1 MQKLTNLFGK
11 PAAAL
16 LLVAAV
22 AVAISLQR
30 CTPGGGEDTAEE
42 AVAVETVRA
51 TRGTLEQTIRL
62 SGDILAGRS
71 VRLFGQIPD
80 RLTDVLVDVGDP
92 VRRGQTL
99 ARIRDEGVRAGVD
112 QIEANLRASR
122 VTLVNLRDEYTRTQ
136 RLFEAGA
143 VSSQTLEGMRTQL
156 EASEALEE
164 QLQAALSAARASSQN
179 AAITA
184 PFDGVV
190 AERYLEAGDLAG
202 PGFPVF
208 RLVNMRNV
216 KVLTEISQERLG
228 QVRAGMPARV
238 TVSSYPGVIFEGEVI
253 NIAPV
258 VDPITR
264 MTRIEVGLDN
274 RDGHLKAGMFT
285 EVHLVVVS
293 AEEGVLIPIDALIE
307 EFRYVTYAP
316 LLLSGAAEADA
327 SLAEAEVFVAEA
339 DTAHLRKVRIGVV
352 GKELVQIVQGLEVGE
367 AVVTVGKYQLSDGVS
382 IRVRTFDREE
392 EGKEEEKGGDR

>member
-22 AVAISLQR
+22 AMAISLQR

-42 AVAVETVRA
+42 AVAVETARA

-99 ARIRDEGVRAGVD
+99 ARIRDEGVQAGVD

-164 QLQAALSAARASSQN
+164 QLQAALSAARASS
-179 AAITA
+179 
-184 PFDGVV
+184 
-190 AERYLEAGDLAG
+190 
-202 PGFPVF
+202 
-208 RLVNMRNV
+208 
-216 KVLTEISQERLG
+216 
-228 QVRAGMPARV
+228 
-238 TVSSYPGVIFEGEVI
+238 
-253 NIAPV
+253 
-258 VDPITR
+258 
-264 MTRIEVGLDN
+264 
-274 RDGHLKAGMFT
+274 
-285 EVHLVVVS
+285 
-293 AEEGVLIPIDALIE
+293 
-307 EFRYVTYAP
+307 
-316 LLLSGAAEADA
+316 
-327 SLAEAEVFVAEA
+327 
-339 DTAHLRKVRIGVV
+339 
-352 GKELVQIVQGLEVGE
+352 
-367 AVVTVGKYQLSDGVS
+367 
-382 IRVRTFDREE
+382 
-392 EGKEEEKGGDR
+392 